1 MTEIAFATVG
11 DNCIDR
17 YLPPVNDCLVG
28 GNAVNV
34 AVQLARLGCPVDY
47 LGAVGVDFGGA
58 AVSTALLANGVETG
72 RLRQMP
78 GETTARTD
86 IETLS
91 DGDRRFVFES
101 FGACAAYRPDAAD
114 LRFLASRRYV
124 HIGWLRG
131 AAALRQGLRTA
142 DVVVSQDLTVN
153 NGSSELD
160 PAGLDIAFGSASQ
173 EAGEAESERFLARGA
188 RLAVITL
195 GAAGSLANDGRHILH
210 VGAMPTVVEDTT
222 GAGDAFIAGFL
233 EAHAKRLNVKD
244 CLLRGA
250 ELGAAA
256 CRHRGGFP
264 QAPLQ
269 PFVHDVHARN
279 ERVLEPD

>member
-1 MTEIAFATVG
+1 MTGSFATVG

-17 YLPPVNDCLVG
+17 YLPPVGDSLVG

-47 LGAVGVDFGGA
+47 LGAVGGDPCGDAVCA
-58 AVSTALLANGVETG
+58 ALEANGVGTG
-72 RLRQMP
+72 RLHRMP
-78 GETTARTD
+78 GEATARTD
-86 IETLS
+86 IETLP

-101 FGACAAYRPDAAD
+101 FGACEGYRPDDAD
-114 LRFLASRRYV
+114 LQVLLRKRHV

-131 AAALRQGLRTA
+131 AVALRQGLRA
-142 DVVVSQDLTVN
+142 AGVVVSQDLTVN
-153 NGSSELD
+153 NAPSELD
-160 PAGLDIAFGSASQ
+160 PAGLDIAFGSATP
-173 EAGEAESERFLARGA
+173 EAGEAESARFLGRGA

-195 GAAGSLANDGRHILH
+195 GAAGSLASDGRQLLRIQ
-210 VGAMPTVVEDTT
+210 AMPTAVEDTT

-233 EAHAKRLNVKD
+233 DAHAKGLNLKD

-250 ELGAAA
+250 ALGAAA

-264 QAPLQ
+264 QKPLQ
-269 PFVHDVHARN
+269 PFVHDAHARD